1 MGNNSR
7 TTFIIKNATWNYVG
21 KLLYSL
27 LGLVNRTIII
37 NYLGVSYLGVNGLYT
52 NVLGILSLTEFGLSY
67 AINYCLYKPIAEKDY
82 EKVNAYVHYFK
93 RIYRIVII
101 LVLVLGTLIAPFL
114 KYIVKDPGAVSTK
127 ELYIFYF
134 IYLFNTAISY
144 ISAHNSSVN
153 FAQQKGYLITNIQSI
168 SNVLLVVCQTISLIL
183 FRQYLIYLLIHSFFI
198 LLTGIYINFYVRKRN
213 PFLKSKNYSHLE
225 KKEIV
230 AVRKQMGALL
240 VSKIGEVCVTSSDN
254 LIISALN
261 GLNAVGIVSNYLVII
276 DTISSFTLSVINA
289 FIPSFGNAIAVESKE
304 KVNSFFKLYDFLTN
318 WICGVAAICLF
329 TLLTPLIHVWVGEKY
344 SVPISVVAC
353 LALNF
358 YMFGMR
364 MCPNHVSNAA
374 GLFAPN
380 KYVSFIQGAVNLVI
394 SILLGKVLGV
404 LGVFIGTIV
413 SGLVPSIWRPITIF
427 KYYFKSSS
435 KQYFTNYL
443 GNLLLVVSLAVIFG
457 VPIQSF
463 HLIHNWFTL
472 IVFAIVV
479 FVVTNFIFI
488 LVYRKKPEYVEL
500 KGRLYALLSSLK
512 KRLQRGRNDK

>member
-1 MGNNSR
+1 MEKTTR

-37 NYLGVSYLGVNGLYT
+37 NYLGVSYLGVNGLYA

-67 AINYCLYKPIAEKDY
+67 AINYCLYKPIANNDY
-82 EKVNAYVHYFK
+82 EKINAYVHYFK
-93 RIYRIVII
+93 KIYRIIIALI
-101 LVLVLGTLIAPFL
+101 LVLGSLIAPFL
-114 KYIVKDPGAVSTK
+114 KYIVKDQGTVSTR

-144 ISAHNSSVN
+144 ISAHNSSVT

-168 SNVLLVVCQTISLIL
+168 SNVLLVIFQTISLIV
-183 FRQYLIYLLIHSFFI
+183 FRKYLIYLLIHSFFVLI
-198 LLTGIYINFYVRKRN
+198 TGIYINYYVRKHN
-213 PFLKSKNYSHLE
+213 TFLKNKTWTHLE
-225 KKEIV
+225 KQEIV
-230 AVRKQMGALL
+230 SVRKQMSALL

-261 GLNAVGIVSNYLVII
+261 GLNAVGIVSNYIVII

-304 KVNSFFKLYDFLTN
+304 KVNSFFKLYNFLTN

-344 SVPISVVAC
+344 SVSISVVAC

-364 MCPNHVSNAA
+364 MCPNHVANAA

-394 SILLGKVLGV
+394 SILLGKVWGV
-404 LGVFIGTIV
+404 LGVFIGTIA
-413 SGLVPSIWRPITIF
+413 SGLVPSIWRPIIIY
-427 KYYFKSSS
+427 KYYFKNSS
-435 KQYFTNYL
+435 KPYFKNYL
-443 GNLLLVVSLAVIFG
+443 LNLILVSILAAVFG
-457 VPIQSF
+457 FVVQSF
-463 HLIHNWFTL
+463 NFIHNWLTL
-472 IVFAIVV
+472 IIFAIVI
-479 FVVTNFIFI
+479 FVVTNLIFI
-488 LVYRKKPEYVEL
+488 IFYRKKPEYAEMKKRTKSL
-500 KGRLYALLSSLK
+500 LISIKNRLLK
-512 KRLQRGRNDK
+512 K

>member
-1 MGNNSR
+1 MGNNTR

-37 NYLGVSYLGVNGLYT
+37 NYLGVSYLGVNGLYA

-82 EKVNAYVHYFK
+82 EKINAYVHYFK
-93 RIYRIVII
+93 KIYRIIIVLI
-101 LVLVLGTLIAPFL
+101 LVLGSLIAPFL

-168 SNVLLVVCQTISLIL
+168 SNVLLVIFQTISLIL
-183 FRQYLIYLLIHSFFI
+183 FRQYLVYLLIHSFFI
-198 LLTGIYINFYVRKRN
+198 LVTGIYVNYYVRKRN
-213 PFLKSKNYSHLE
+213 PFLKSKSYNRLE
-225 KKEIV
+225 KQEIV

-254 LIISALN
+254 LIITALN
-261 GLNAVGIVSNYLVII
+261 GLNAVGIVSNYIVII

-304 KVNSFFKLYDFLTN
+304 KVNSFFKLYNFLTN

-329 TLLTPLIHVWVGEKY
+329 TLLTPLIHVWVGEQY
-344 SVPISVVAC
+344 SVSISVVAC

-364 MCPNHVSNAA
+364 MCPNHVANAA

-413 SGLVPSIWRPITIF
+413 SGLVPSIWRPIIIY
-427 KYYFKSSS
+427 KYYFKDSS
-435 KQYFTNYL
+435 KHYFTNYL
-443 GNLLLVVSLAVIFG
+443 FNLILVCTSAAVLGFAVQSL
-457 VPIQSF
+457 
-463 HLIHNWFTL
+463 HLIHNWLTL
-472 IVFAIVV
+472 IAFTVVV
-479 FVVTNFIFI
+479 FVAANLIFI
-488 LVYRKKPEYVEL
+488 LFYRKKPEYAE
-500 KGRLYALLSSLK
+500 LK
-512 KRLQRGRNDK
+512 KRTLSLLTSIKKRLLKK

>member
-1 MGNNSR
+1 MSALTLTSPSNQPIKVYPSLVTAVIVVSLPTTVAPSTPLTEPADGLFAEIFVLQR
-7 TTFIIKNATWNYVG
+7 THLASSVTSVRPSVKS
-21 KLLYSL
+21 YS
-27 LGLVNRTIII
+27 
-37 NYLGVSYLGVNGLYT
+37 
-52 NVLGILSLTEFGLSY
+52 VLPASLTLFSPSNQPTKVYPSFGY
-67 AINYCLYKPIAEKDY
+67 
-82 EKVNAYVHYFK
+82 
-93 RIYRIVII
+93 
-101 LVLVLGTLIAPFL
+101 
-114 KYIVKDPGAVSTK
+114 
-127 ELYIFYF
+127 
-134 IYLFNTAISY
+134 
-144 ISAHNSSVN
+144 
-153 FAQQKGYLITNIQSI
+153 
-168 SNVLLVVCQTISLIL
+168 
-183 FRQYLIYLLIHSFFI
+183 
-198 LLTGIYINFYVRKRN
+198 
-213 PFLKSKNYSHLE
+213 
-225 KKEIV
+225 
-230 AVRKQMGALL
+230 
-240 VSKIGEVCVTSSDN
+240 
-254 LIISALN
+254 
-261 GLNAVGIVSNYLVII
+261 
-276 DTISSFTLSVINA
+276 A